1 MARLGAAGKTPASL
15 RSTATRMLARREYGR
30 AELAERL
37 ITRGAPAAE
46 VATLLDE
53 FERLGYLSD
62 ARFAQ
67 ALVAQK
73 AGRFGRRAIVHALK
87 QKQVAPEAA
96 MAAMATLE
104 GSDELAEATTLWRRR
119 YGVPPS
125 DERAKARQV
134 RFLMSRGYSLSIAL
148 KVLKAGRAE
157 GDAG

>member
-1 MARLGAAGKTPASL
+1 
-15 RSTATRMLARREYGR
+15 
-30 AELAERL
+30 
-37 ITRGAPAAE
+37 
-46 VATLLDE
+46 
-53 FERLGYLSD
+53 
-62 ARFAQ
+62 
-67 ALVAQK
+67 VAQK

-96 MAAMATLE
+96 IAAMATLE